1 MNVSGLSRTTQTSGK
16 RCTSSNSTGCA
27 LFACVVVTMPRIDG
41 SKEKFE
47 NSVSKALLR
56 IDILQG
62 RVTDATSPKA
72 AYDLHPE
79 EHHKWKYQAWC
90 GAMKRLLAAVDR
102 DQDRMQWDVLS
113 YGHDI
118 AIIQAQRSEPADAA
132 WHRSPAYR
140 LLKQDIDDRKNEQL
154 APKELWMS
162 RPEYQAF
169 DLQCFRKH
177 IYQEVDSR
185 PKRAIL
191 FEKKKK
197 GWLYP
202 ELHKDHPR
210 LHD

>member
-1 MNVSGLSRTTQTSGK
+1 
-16 RCTSSNSTGCA
+16 
-27 LFACVVVTMPRIDG
+27 
-41 SKEKFE
+41 
-47 NSVSKALLR
+47 
-56 IDILQG
+56 
-62 RVTDATSPKA
+62 
-72 AYDLHPE
+72 
-79 EHHKWKYQAWC
+79 
-90 GAMKRLLAAVDR
+90 
-102 DQDRMQWDVLS
+102 MQWDVLS

-185 PKRAIL
+185 PKRAIR
-191 FEKKKK
+191 FEKKRKAGSTRSSIK
-197 GWLYP
+197 ITHAFMTNVSLVTEP
-202 ELHKDHPR
+202 LLPSR
-210 LHD
+210 LCLRLVYR